1 MTFVYLI
8 CFLLLAVGAVLLL
21 KLTPERI
28 TGDLMRFVSPKQ
40 TLRDKVLT
48 RKGKKKSRKITV
60 ELRRIKDALE
70 QTGKGN
76 QFAVACAASLLLMIV
91 GCVIAIMIDN
101 PFLVPVFAIAFAMIP
116 FIYAKRTVAYYDN
129 HVKEELET
137 ALSIITTSYVRTDDI
152 VSAVKENIQY
162 LKPPVKDIFAGFV
175 AENMMISSDV
185 KQSIRHL
192 KEKVNNSIFA
202 EWCETLVTVVYG
214 LSKSTRQ
221 AQRIRQSCHASGIR
235 KRSRFICI
243 HALWMDLNSEKSFR
257 MRVEKTKCSQA
268 PMTLKMRSLAKET
281 LIIERKEAENDKRI
295 AILFKELACL
305 FELESAAMPKLRTI
319 KGALKEIK
327 ATDPESVMTDYKI
340 RWLIKS
346 GRLRS
351 YAVGTREIIVME
363 SFDDENLLTQESR
376 EGCNITQGIKL
387 SEQYGELLSK
397 TTQSYTCTRRR

>member
-8 CFLLLAVGAVLLL
+8 CFLLLAVGAILLL

-91 GCVIAIMIDN
+91 GCIIAIMIDN

-202 EWCETLVTVVYG
+202 EWCETLVACQDD
-214 LSKSTRQ
+214 R
-221 AQRIRQSCHASGIR
+221 
-235 KRSRFICI
+235 
-243 HALWMDLNSEKSFR
+243 
-257 MRVEKTKCSQA
+257 
-268 PMTLKMRSLAKET
+268 TLKDT
-281 LIIERKEAENDKRI
+281 LMPIVTKLTDVRI
-295 AILFKELACL
+295 VNNE
-305 FELESAAMPKLRTI
+305 I
-319 KGALKEIK
+319 KGMLSSARIEYYM
-327 ATDPESVMTDYKI
+327 MT
-340 RWLIKS
+340 
-346 GRLRS
+346 GMV
-351 YAVGTREIIVME
+351 VGNIPLLYFLNKDWFNTLMFTTLGKLVLAICGLVIIVTAVLMLRFTKQIE
-363 SFDDENLLTQESR
+363 YR
-376 EGCNITQGIKL
+376 K
-387 SEQYGELLSK
+387 
-397 TTQSYTCTRRR
+397 

>member
-60 ELRRIKDALE
+60 ELQRIKDALE

-202 EWCETLVTVVYG
+202 EWCETLIACQDD
-214 LSKSTRQ
+214 R
-221 AQRIRQSCHASGIR
+221 
-235 KRSRFICI
+235 
-243 HALWMDLNSEKSFR
+243 
-257 MRVEKTKCSQA
+257 
-268 PMTLKMRSLAKET
+268 TLKDT
-281 LIIERKEAENDKRI
+281 L
-295 AILFKELACL
+295 
-305 FELESAAMPKLRTI
+305 MPIVTKLTDVRVVNNEI
-319 KGALKEIK
+319 KGMLSSARIEYYMMAGMVVGNIPLLYFLNKDWFNALMFTTLGKLVLAICGL
-327 ATDPESVMTDYKI
+327 V
-340 RWLIKS
+340 
-346 GRLRS
+346 
-351 YAVGTREIIVME
+351 IIVTAVLMLRFTKQIE
-363 SFDDENLLTQESR
+363 YR
-376 EGCNITQGIKL
+376 K
-387 SEQYGELLSK
+387 
-397 TTQSYTCTRRR
+397 

>member
-40 TLRDKVLT
+40 SLRDKVLT

-202 EWCETLVTVVYG
+202 EWCETLVACQDD
-214 LSKSTRQ
+214 R
-221 AQRIRQSCHASGIR
+221 
-235 KRSRFICI
+235 
-243 HALWMDLNSEKSFR
+243 
-257 MRVEKTKCSQA
+257 
-268 PMTLKMRSLAKET
+268 TLKDT
-281 LIIERKEAENDKRI
+281 LMPIVTKLTDVRI
-295 AILFKELACL
+295 VNNE
-305 FELESAAMPKLRTI
+305 I
-319 KGALKEIK
+319 KGMLSSARIEYYMMAGMVVGNIPLLYFLNKDWFNALMFTTLGKLVLAICGL
-327 ATDPESVMTDYKI
+327 V
-340 RWLIKS
+340 
-346 GRLRS
+346 
-351 YAVGTREIIVME
+351 IIVTAVLMLRFTKQIE
-363 SFDDENLLTQESR
+363 YR
-376 EGCNITQGIKL
+376 K
-387 SEQYGELLSK
+387 
-397 TTQSYTCTRRR
+397 

>member
-48 RKGKKKSRKITV
+48 RKGKKKSRRITV

-202 EWCETLVTVVYG
+202 EWCETLVACQDD
-214 LSKSTRQ
+214 R
-221 AQRIRQSCHASGIR
+221 
-235 KRSRFICI
+235 
-243 HALWMDLNSEKSFR
+243 
-257 MRVEKTKCSQA
+257 
-268 PMTLKMRSLAKET
+268 TLKET
-281 LIIERKEAENDKRI
+281 LMPIVTKLTDVRI
-295 AILFKELACL
+295 VNNE
-305 FELESAAMPKLRTI
+305 I
-319 KGALKEIK
+319 KGMLSSARIEYYMMAGMVVGNIPLLYFLNKDWFNALMFTTLGKLVLAICGL
-327 ATDPESVMTDYKI
+327 V
-340 RWLIKS
+340 
-346 GRLRS
+346 
-351 YAVGTREIIVME
+351 IIVTAVLMLRFTKQIE
-363 SFDDENLLTQESR
+363 YR
-376 EGCNITQGIKL
+376 K
-387 SEQYGELLSK
+387 
-397 TTQSYTCTRRR
+397 

>member
-152 VSAVKENIQY
+152 VSAVKENIHY

-202 EWCETLVTVVYG
+202 EWCETLVACQDD
-214 LSKSTRQ
+214 R
-221 AQRIRQSCHASGIR
+221 
-235 KRSRFICI
+235 
-243 HALWMDLNSEKSFR
+243 
-257 MRVEKTKCSQA
+257 
-268 PMTLKMRSLAKET
+268 TLKDT
-281 LIIERKEAENDKRI
+281 LMPIVTKLTDVRI
-295 AILFKELACL
+295 VNNE
-305 FELESAAMPKLRTI
+305 I
-319 KGALKEIK
+319 KGMLSSARIEYYMMTGMVVGNIPLLYFLNKDWFNALMFTTLGKLVLAICGL
-327 ATDPESVMTDYKI
+327 V
-340 RWLIKS
+340 
-346 GRLRS
+346 
-351 YAVGTREIIVME
+351 IIVTAVLMLRFTKQIE
-363 SFDDENLLTQESR
+363 YR
-376 EGCNITQGIKL
+376 K
-387 SEQYGELLSK
+387 
-397 TTQSYTCTRRR
+397 

>member
-1 MTFVYLI
+1 MTFLYLI

-202 EWCETLVTVVYG
+202 EWCETLIACQDD
-214 LSKSTRQ
+214 R
-221 AQRIRQSCHASGIR
+221 
-235 KRSRFICI
+235 
-243 HALWMDLNSEKSFR
+243 
-257 MRVEKTKCSQA
+257 
-268 PMTLKMRSLAKET
+268 TLKDT
-281 LIIERKEAENDKRI
+281 LMPIVTKLTDVRI
-295 AILFKELACL
+295 VNNE
-305 FELESAAMPKLRTI
+305 I
-319 KGALKEIK
+319 KGMLSSARIEYYMMAGMVVGNIPLLYFLNKDWFNALMFTTLGKLVLAICGL
-327 ATDPESVMTDYKI
+327 V
-340 RWLIKS
+340 
-346 GRLRS
+346 
-351 YAVGTREIIVME
+351 IIVTAVLMLRFTKQIE
-363 SFDDENLLTQESR
+363 YR
-376 EGCNITQGIKL
+376 K
-387 SEQYGELLSK
+387 
-397 TTQSYTCTRRR
+397 

>member
-8 CFLLLAVGAVLLL
+8 CFLLIAVGAVLLL

-76 QFAVACAASLLLMIV
+76 QFAVACATSLLFMIV

-202 EWCETLVTVVYG
+202 EWCETLIACQDD
-214 LSKSTRQ
+214 R
-221 AQRIRQSCHASGIR
+221 
-235 KRSRFICI
+235 
-243 HALWMDLNSEKSFR
+243 
-257 MRVEKTKCSQA
+257 
-268 PMTLKMRSLAKET
+268 TLKDT
-281 LIIERKEAENDKRI
+281 LMPIVTKLTDVRI
-295 AILFKELACL
+295 VNNE
-305 FELESAAMPKLRTI
+305 I
-319 KGALKEIK
+319 KGMLSSARIEYYMMTGMVVGNVPLLYFLNKDWFNALMLTTLGKLVLAICGL
-327 ATDPESVMTDYKI
+327 V
-340 RWLIKS
+340 
-346 GRLRS
+346 
-351 YAVGTREIIVME
+351 IIVTAVLMLRFTKQIE
-363 SFDDENLLTQESR
+363 YR
-376 EGCNITQGIKL
+376 K
-387 SEQYGELLSK
+387 
-397 TTQSYTCTRRR
+397 

>member
-8 CFLLLAVGAVLLL
+8 CFLLLTVGAVLLL

-116 FIYAKRTVAYYDN
+116 FFYAKRTVAYYDN

-202 EWCETLVTVVYG
+202 EWCETLIACQDDRTLKDTLMPIVTKLTDVRIVNNEIKG
-214 LSKSTRQ
+214 MLSS
-221 AQRIRQSCHASGIR
+221 A
-235 KRSRFICI
+235 
-243 HALWMDLNSEKSFR
+243 
-257 MRVEKTKCSQA
+257 RVEYYM
-268 PMTLKMRSLAKET
+268 MTGMVVGNIPLLYFLNKDWFNALMFTTLGKLVLAICG
-281 LIIERKEAENDKRI
+281 L
-295 AILFKELACL
+295 
-305 FELESAAMPKLRTI
+305 
-319 KGALKEIK
+319 
-327 ATDPESVMTDYKI
+327 V
-340 RWLIKS
+340 
-346 GRLRS
+346 
-351 YAVGTREIIVME
+351 IIVTAVLMLRFTKQIE
-363 SFDDENLLTQESR
+363 YR
-376 EGCNITQGIKL
+376 K
-387 SEQYGELLSK
+387 
-397 TTQSYTCTRRR
+397 

>member
-21 KLTPERI
+21 MLTPERI

-202 EWCETLVTVVYG
+202 EWCETLIACQDD
-214 LSKSTRQ
+214 R
-221 AQRIRQSCHASGIR
+221 
-235 KRSRFICI
+235 
-243 HALWMDLNSEKSFR
+243 
-257 MRVEKTKCSQA
+257 
-268 PMTLKMRSLAKET
+268 TLKDT
-281 LIIERKEAENDKRI
+281 LMPIVTKLTDVRI
-295 AILFKELACL
+295 VNNE
-305 FELESAAMPKLRTI
+305 I
-319 KGALKEIK
+319 KGMLSSARIEYYMMAGMVVGNIPLLYFLNKDWFNALMFTTLGKLVLAICGL
-327 ATDPESVMTDYKI
+327 V
-340 RWLIKS
+340 
-346 GRLRS
+346 
-351 YAVGTREIIVME
+351 IIVTAVLMLRFTKQIE
-363 SFDDENLLTQESR
+363 YR
-376 EGCNITQGIKL
+376 K
-387 SEQYGELLSK
+387 
-397 TTQSYTCTRRR
+397 

>member
-202 EWCETLVTVVYG
+202 EWCETLIACQDD
-214 LSKSTRQ
+214 R
-221 AQRIRQSCHASGIR
+221 
-235 KRSRFICI
+235 
-243 HALWMDLNSEKSFR
+243 
-257 MRVEKTKCSQA
+257 
-268 PMTLKMRSLAKET
+268 TLKDT
-281 LIIERKEAENDKRI
+281 LMPIVTKLTDVRI
-295 AILFKELACL
+295 VNNE
-305 FELESAAMPKLRTI
+305 I
-319 KGALKEIK
+319 KGMLSSARIEYYMMAGMVVGNIPLLYFLNKDWFNALMFTTLGKLVLAICGL
-327 ATDPESVMTDYKI
+327 A
-340 RWLIKS
+340 
-346 GRLRS
+346 
-351 YAVGTREIIVME
+351 IIVTAVLMLRFTKQIE
-363 SFDDENLLTQESR
+363 YR
-376 EGCNITQGIKL
+376 K
-387 SEQYGELLSK
+387 
-397 TTQSYTCTRRR
+397 

>member
-60 ELRRIKDALE
+60 ELRRIKNALE

-202 EWCETLVTVVYG
+202 EWCETLIACQDD
-214 LSKSTRQ
+214 R
-221 AQRIRQSCHASGIR
+221 
-235 KRSRFICI
+235 
-243 HALWMDLNSEKSFR
+243 
-257 MRVEKTKCSQA
+257 
-268 PMTLKMRSLAKET
+268 TLKDT
-281 LIIERKEAENDKRI
+281 LMPIVTKLTDVRI
-295 AILFKELACL
+295 VNNE
-305 FELESAAMPKLRTI
+305 I
-319 KGALKEIK
+319 KGMLSSARIEYYMMAGMVVGNIPLLYFLNKDWFNALMFTTLGKLVLAICGL
-327 ATDPESVMTDYKI
+327 V
-340 RWLIKS
+340 
-346 GRLRS
+346 
-351 YAVGTREIIVME
+351 IIVTAVLMLRFTKQIE
-363 SFDDENLLTQESR
+363 YR
-376 EGCNITQGIKL
+376 K
-387 SEQYGELLSK
+387 
-397 TTQSYTCTRRR
+397 

>member
-137 ALSIITTSYVRTDDI
+137 ALSIITTSYVRADDI

-202 EWCETLVTVVYG
+202 EWCETLIACQDD
-214 LSKSTRQ
+214 R
-221 AQRIRQSCHASGIR
+221 
-235 KRSRFICI
+235 
-243 HALWMDLNSEKSFR
+243 
-257 MRVEKTKCSQA
+257 
-268 PMTLKMRSLAKET
+268 TLKDT
-281 LIIERKEAENDKRI
+281 LMPIVTKLTDVRI
-295 AILFKELACL
+295 VNNE
-305 FELESAAMPKLRTI
+305 I
-319 KGALKEIK
+319 KGMLSSARIEYYMMAGMVVGNIPLLYFLNKDWFNALMFTTLGKLVLAICGL
-327 ATDPESVMTDYKI
+327 V
-340 RWLIKS
+340 
-346 GRLRS
+346 
-351 YAVGTREIIVME
+351 IIVTAVLMLRFTKQIE
-363 SFDDENLLTQESR
+363 YR
-376 EGCNITQGIKL
+376 K
-387 SEQYGELLSK
+387 
-397 TTQSYTCTRRR
+397 

>member
-175 AENMMISSDV
+175 AETMMISSDV

-202 EWCETLVTVVYG
+202 EWCETLIACQDDRTLKDTLMPIVTKLTDVRIVNNEIKG
-214 LSKSTRQ
+214 MLSS
-221 AQRIRQSCHASGIR
+221 A
-235 KRSRFICI
+235 
-243 HALWMDLNSEKSFR
+243 
-257 MRVEKTKCSQA
+257 RVEYYM
-268 PMTLKMRSLAKET
+268 MTGMVVGNIPLLYFLNKDWFNALMFTTLGKLVLAICG
-281 LIIERKEAENDKRI
+281 L
-295 AILFKELACL
+295 
-305 FELESAAMPKLRTI
+305 
-319 KGALKEIK
+319 
-327 ATDPESVMTDYKI
+327 V
-340 RWLIKS
+340 
-346 GRLRS
+346 
-351 YAVGTREIIVME
+351 IIVTAVLMLRFTKQIE
-363 SFDDENLLTQESR
+363 YR
-376 EGCNITQGIKL
+376 K
-387 SEQYGELLSK
+387 
-397 TTQSYTCTRRR
+397 

>member
-91 GCVIAIMIDN
+91 GCVVAIMIEN

-202 EWCETLVTVVYG
+202 EWCETLVACQDD
-214 LSKSTRQ
+214 R
-221 AQRIRQSCHASGIR
+221 
-235 KRSRFICI
+235 
-243 HALWMDLNSEKSFR
+243 
-257 MRVEKTKCSQA
+257 
-268 PMTLKMRSLAKET
+268 TLKDT
-281 LIIERKEAENDKRI
+281 LMPIVTKLTDVRI
-295 AILFKELACL
+295 VNNE
-305 FELESAAMPKLRTI
+305 I
-319 KGALKEIK
+319 KGMLSSARIEYYMMAGMVVGNIPLLYFLNKDWFNALMFTTLGKLVLAICGL
-327 ATDPESVMTDYKI
+327 V
-340 RWLIKS
+340 
-346 GRLRS
+346 
-351 YAVGTREIIVME
+351 IIVTAVLMLRFTKQIE
-363 SFDDENLLTQESR
+363 YR
-376 EGCNITQGIKL
+376 K
-387 SEQYGELLSK
+387 
-397 TTQSYTCTRRR
+397 

>member
-48 RKGKKKSRKITV
+48 RKGRKKSRKITV
-60 ELRRIKDALE
+60 ELRRIKGALE

-175 AENMMISSDV
+175 AENMVISSDV

-202 EWCETLVTVVYG
+202 EWCETLIACQDD
-214 LSKSTRQ
+214 R
-221 AQRIRQSCHASGIR
+221 
-235 KRSRFICI
+235 
-243 HALWMDLNSEKSFR
+243 
-257 MRVEKTKCSQA
+257 
-268 PMTLKMRSLAKET
+268 TLKDT
-281 LIIERKEAENDKRI
+281 LMPIVTKLTDVRI
-295 AILFKELACL
+295 VNNE
-305 FELESAAMPKLRTI
+305 I
-319 KGALKEIK
+319 KGMLSSARIEYYMMAGMVVGNIPLLYFLNKDWFNALMFTTLGKLVLAICGL
-327 ATDPESVMTDYKI
+327 V
-340 RWLIKS
+340 
-346 GRLRS
+346 
-351 YAVGTREIIVME
+351 IIVTAVLMLRFTKQIE
-363 SFDDENLLTQESR
+363 YR
-376 EGCNITQGIKL
+376 K
-387 SEQYGELLSK
+387 
-397 TTQSYTCTRRR
+397 

>member
-8 CFLLLAVGAVLLL
+8 CFLLIAVGAVLLL

-202 EWCETLVTVVYG
+202 EWCETLVACQDD
-214 LSKSTRQ
+214 R
-221 AQRIRQSCHASGIR
+221 
-235 KRSRFICI
+235 
-243 HALWMDLNSEKSFR
+243 
-257 MRVEKTKCSQA
+257 
-268 PMTLKMRSLAKET
+268 TLKDT
-281 LIIERKEAENDKRI
+281 LMPIVTKLTDVRI
-295 AILFKELACL
+295 VNNE
-305 FELESAAMPKLRTI
+305 I
-319 KGALKEIK
+319 KGMLSSARIEYYMMTGMVVGNIPLLYFLNKDWFNALMFTTLGKLVLAICGLVIVVT
-327 ATDPESVMTDYKI
+327 AVLM
-340 RWLIKS
+340 
-346 GRLRS
+346 LRFTKQIE
-351 YAVGTREIIVME
+351 YR
-363 SFDDENLLTQESR
+363 
-376 EGCNITQGIKL
+376 K
-387 SEQYGELLSK
+387 
-397 TTQSYTCTRRR
+397 

>member
-8 CFLLLAVGAVLLL
+8 CFLLLTVGAVLLL

-202 EWCETLVTVVYG
+202 EWCETLIACQDD
-214 LSKSTRQ
+214 R
-221 AQRIRQSCHASGIR
+221 
-235 KRSRFICI
+235 
-243 HALWMDLNSEKSFR
+243 
-257 MRVEKTKCSQA
+257 
-268 PMTLKMRSLAKET
+268 TLKDT
-281 LIIERKEAENDKRI
+281 LMPIVTKLTDVRI
-295 AILFKELACL
+295 VNNE
-305 FELESAAMPKLRTI
+305 I
-319 KGALKEIK
+319 KGMLSSARIEYYMMAGMVVGNIPLLYFLNKDWFNALMFTTLGKLVLAICGL
-327 ATDPESVMTDYKI
+327 V
-340 RWLIKS
+340 
-346 GRLRS
+346 
-351 YAVGTREIIVME
+351 IIVTAVLMLRFTKQIE
-363 SFDDENLLTQESR
+363 YR
-376 EGCNITQGIKL
+376 K
-387 SEQYGELLSK
+387 
-397 TTQSYTCTRRR
+397 

>member
-1 MTFVYLI
+1 MTFVSLI

-202 EWCETLVTVVYG
+202 EWCETLVACQDD
-214 LSKSTRQ
+214 R
-221 AQRIRQSCHASGIR
+221 
-235 KRSRFICI
+235 
-243 HALWMDLNSEKSFR
+243 
-257 MRVEKTKCSQA
+257 
-268 PMTLKMRSLAKET
+268 TLKDT
-281 LIIERKEAENDKRI
+281 LMPIVTKLTDVRI
-295 AILFKELACL
+295 VNNE
-305 FELESAAMPKLRTI
+305 I
-319 KGALKEIK
+319 KGMLSSARIEYYMMAGMVVGNIPLLYFLNKDWFNALMFTTLGKLVLAICGL
-327 ATDPESVMTDYKI
+327 V
-340 RWLIKS
+340 
-346 GRLRS
+346 
-351 YAVGTREIIVME
+351 IIVTAVLMLRFTKQIE
-363 SFDDENLLTQESR
+363 YR
-376 EGCNITQGIKL
+376 K
-387 SEQYGELLSK
+387 
-397 TTQSYTCTRRR
+397 

>member
-202 EWCETLVTVVYG
+202 EWCETLIACQDD
-214 LSKSTRQ
+214 R
-221 AQRIRQSCHASGIR
+221 
-235 KRSRFICI
+235 
-243 HALWMDLNSEKSFR
+243 
-257 MRVEKTKCSQA
+257 
-268 PMTLKMRSLAKET
+268 TLKDT
-281 LIIERKEAENDKRI
+281 LMPIVTKLTDVRI
-295 AILFKELACL
+295 VNNE
-305 FELESAAMPKLRTI
+305 I
-319 KGALKEIK
+319 KGMLSSARIEYYMMTGMVVGNIPLLYFINKDWFNALMFTTLGKLVLAICGL
-327 ATDPESVMTDYKI
+327 V
-340 RWLIKS
+340 
-346 GRLRS
+346 
-351 YAVGTREIIVME
+351 IIVTAVLMLRFTKQIE
-363 SFDDENLLTQESR
+363 YR
-376 EGCNITQGIKL
+376 K
-387 SEQYGELLSK
+387 
-397 TTQSYTCTRRR
+397 

>member
-60 ELRRIKDALE
+60 ELRRIKNALE

-76 QFAVACAASLLLMIV
+76 QFAFACAASLLLMIV

-202 EWCETLVTVVYG
+202 EWCETLIACQDD
-214 LSKSTRQ
+214 R
-221 AQRIRQSCHASGIR
+221 
-235 KRSRFICI
+235 
-243 HALWMDLNSEKSFR
+243 
-257 MRVEKTKCSQA
+257 
-268 PMTLKMRSLAKET
+268 TLKDT
-281 LIIERKEAENDKRI
+281 LMPIVTKLTDVRI
-295 AILFKELACL
+295 VNNE
-305 FELESAAMPKLRTI
+305 I
-319 KGALKEIK
+319 KGMLSSARIEYYMMAGMVVGNIPLLYFLNKDWFNALMFTTLGKLVLAICGL
-327 ATDPESVMTDYKI
+327 V
-340 RWLIKS
+340 
-346 GRLRS
+346 
-351 YAVGTREIIVME
+351 IIVTAVLMLRFTKQIE
-363 SFDDENLLTQESR
+363 YR
-376 EGCNITQGIKL
+376 K
-387 SEQYGELLSK
+387 
-397 TTQSYTCTRRR
+397 

>member
-8 CFLLLAVGAVLLL
+8 CFLLLTVGAVLLL

-202 EWCETLVTVVYG
+202 EWCETLIACQDD
-214 LSKSTRQ
+214 R
-221 AQRIRQSCHASGIR
+221 
-235 KRSRFICI
+235 
-243 HALWMDLNSEKSFR
+243 
-257 MRVEKTKCSQA
+257 
-268 PMTLKMRSLAKET
+268 TLKDT
-281 LIIERKEAENDKRI
+281 LMPIVTKLTDVRI
-295 AILFKELACL
+295 VNNE
-305 FELESAAMPKLRTI
+305 I
-319 KGALKEIK
+319 KGMLSSARIEYYMMTGMVVGNIPLLYFLNKDWFNALMFTTLGKLVLAICGL
-327 ATDPESVMTDYKI
+327 V
-340 RWLIKS
+340 
-346 GRLRS
+346 
-351 YAVGTREIIVME
+351 IIVTAVLMLRFTKQIE
-363 SFDDENLLTQESR
+363 YR
-376 EGCNITQGIKL
+376 K
-387 SEQYGELLSK
+387 
-397 TTQSYTCTRRR
+397 

>member
-152 VSAVKENIQY
+152 VSAVKENNQY

-202 EWCETLVTVVYG
+202 EWCETLNACQDDRTLKDTLMPIVTKLTDVRIVNNEIKG
-214 LSKSTRQ
+214 MLSS
-221 AQRIRQSCHASGIR
+221 A
-235 KRSRFICI
+235 
-243 HALWMDLNSEKSFR
+243 
-257 MRVEKTKCSQA
+257 RVEYYMMAGMVVGNIPLLYFLNKDWFNALMFT
-268 PMTLKMRSLAKET
+268 TLGKLVLAICG
-281 LIIERKEAENDKRI
+281 L
-295 AILFKELACL
+295 
-305 FELESAAMPKLRTI
+305 
-319 KGALKEIK
+319 
-327 ATDPESVMTDYKI
+327 V
-340 RWLIKS
+340 
-346 GRLRS
+346 
-351 YAVGTREIIVME
+351 IIVTAVLMLRFTKQIE
-363 SFDDENLLTQESR
+363 YR
-376 EGCNITQGIKL
+376 K
-387 SEQYGELLSK
+387 
-397 TTQSYTCTRRR
+397 

>member
-162 LKPPVKDIFAGFV
+162 LKPPVQDIFAGFV

-202 EWCETLVTVVYG
+202 EWCETLIACQDDRPLKDTLMPIVTKLTDVRIVNNEIKG
-214 LSKSTRQ
+214 MLSS
-221 AQRIRQSCHASGIR
+221 A
-235 KRSRFICI
+235 
-243 HALWMDLNSEKSFR
+243 
-257 MRVEKTKCSQA
+257 RVEYYMMAGMVVGNIPLLYFLNKDWFNALMFT
-268 PMTLKMRSLAKET
+268 TLGKLVLAICG
-281 LIIERKEAENDKRI
+281 L
-295 AILFKELACL
+295 
-305 FELESAAMPKLRTI
+305 
-319 KGALKEIK
+319 
-327 ATDPESVMTDYKI
+327 V
-340 RWLIKS
+340 
-346 GRLRS
+346 
-351 YAVGTREIIVME
+351 IIVTAVLMLRFTKQIE
-363 SFDDENLLTQESR
+363 YR
-376 EGCNITQGIKL
+376 K
-387 SEQYGELLSK
+387 
-397 TTQSYTCTRRR
+397 

>member
-202 EWCETLVTVVYG
+202 EWCETLIACQDD
-214 LSKSTRQ
+214 R
-221 AQRIRQSCHASGIR
+221 
-235 KRSRFICI
+235 
-243 HALWMDLNSEKSFR
+243 
-257 MRVEKTKCSQA
+257 
-268 PMTLKMRSLAKET
+268 TLKDT
-281 LIIERKEAENDKRI
+281 LMPIVTKLTDVRI
-295 AILFKELACL
+295 VNNE
-305 FELESAAMPKLRTI
+305 I
-319 KGALKEIK
+319 KGMLSSARIEYYMMAGMMVGNIPLLYFLNKDWFNALMFTTLGKLVLAICGL
-327 ATDPESVMTDYKI
+327 V
-340 RWLIKS
+340 
-346 GRLRS
+346 
-351 YAVGTREIIVME
+351 IIVTAVLMLRFTKQIE
-363 SFDDENLLTQESR
+363 YR
-376 EGCNITQGIKL
+376 K
-387 SEQYGELLSK
+387 
-397 TTQSYTCTRRR
+397 

>member
-116 FIYAKRTVAYYDN
+116 FFYAKRTVAYYDN

-202 EWCETLVTVVYG
+202 EWCETLVACQDD
-214 LSKSTRQ
+214 R
-221 AQRIRQSCHASGIR
+221 
-235 KRSRFICI
+235 
-243 HALWMDLNSEKSFR
+243 
-257 MRVEKTKCSQA
+257 
-268 PMTLKMRSLAKET
+268 TLKDT
-281 LIIERKEAENDKRI
+281 LMPIVTKLTDVRI
-295 AILFKELACL
+295 VNNE
-305 FELESAAMPKLRTI
+305 I
-319 KGALKEIK
+319 KGMLSSARIEYYMMAGMVVGNIPLLYFLNKDWFNALMFTTLGKLVLAICGL
-327 ATDPESVMTDYKI
+327 V
-340 RWLIKS
+340 
-346 GRLRS
+346 
-351 YAVGTREIIVME
+351 IIVTAVLMLRFTKQIE
-363 SFDDENLLTQESR
+363 YR
-376 EGCNITQGIKL
+376 K
-387 SEQYGELLSK
+387 
-397 TTQSYTCTRRR
+397 

>member
-70 QTGKGN
+70 QTSKGN

-91 GCVIAIMIDN
+91 GCVIAMMIDN
-101 PFLVPVFAIAFAMIP
+101 LFLVPVFAIAFAMIP

-202 EWCETLVTVVYG
+202 EWCETLIACQDD
-214 LSKSTRQ
+214 R
-221 AQRIRQSCHASGIR
+221 
-235 KRSRFICI
+235 
-243 HALWMDLNSEKSFR
+243 
-257 MRVEKTKCSQA
+257 
-268 PMTLKMRSLAKET
+268 TLKDT
-281 LIIERKEAENDKRI
+281 LMPIVTKLTDVRI
-295 AILFKELACL
+295 VNNE
-305 FELESAAMPKLRTI
+305 I
-319 KGALKEIK
+319 KGMLSSARIEYYMMAGMVVGNIPLLYFLNKDWFNALMFTTLGKLVLAICGL
-327 ATDPESVMTDYKI
+327 V
-340 RWLIKS
+340 
-346 GRLRS
+346 
-351 YAVGTREIIVME
+351 IIVTAVLMLRFTKQIE
-363 SFDDENLLTQESR
+363 YR
-376 EGCNITQGIKL
+376 K
-387 SEQYGELLSK
+387 
-397 TTQSYTCTRRR
+397 

>member
-60 ELRRIKDALE
+60 ELRRIKEALE

-175 AENMMISSDV
+175 TENMMISSDV

-202 EWCETLVTVVYG
+202 EWCETLVACQDD
-214 LSKSTRQ
+214 R
-221 AQRIRQSCHASGIR
+221 
-235 KRSRFICI
+235 
-243 HALWMDLNSEKSFR
+243 
-257 MRVEKTKCSQA
+257 
-268 PMTLKMRSLAKET
+268 TLKDT
-281 LIIERKEAENDKRI
+281 LMPIVTKLTDVRI
-295 AILFKELACL
+295 VNNE
-305 FELESAAMPKLRTI
+305 I
-319 KGALKEIK
+319 KGMLSSARIEYYMMAGMVVGNIPLLYFLNKDWFNALMFTTLGKLVLAICGL
-327 ATDPESVMTDYKI
+327 V
-340 RWLIKS
+340 
-346 GRLRS
+346 
-351 YAVGTREIIVME
+351 IIVTAVLMLRFTKQIE
-363 SFDDENLLTQESR
+363 YR
-376 EGCNITQGIKL
+376 K
-387 SEQYGELLSK
+387 
-397 TTQSYTCTRRR
+397 

>member
-202 EWCETLVTVVYG
+202 EWCETLVACQDD
-214 LSKSTRQ
+214 R
-221 AQRIRQSCHASGIR
+221 
-235 KRSRFICI
+235 
-243 HALWMDLNSEKSFR
+243 
-257 MRVEKTKCSQA
+257 
-268 PMTLKMRSLAKET
+268 TLKDT
-281 LIIERKEAENDKRI
+281 LMPIVTKLTDVRI
-295 AILFKELACL
+295 VNNE
-305 FELESAAMPKLRTI
+305 I
-319 KGALKEIK
+319 KGMLSSARIEYYMMAGMVVGNIPLLYVLNKDWFNALMFTTLGKLVLAICGL
-327 ATDPESVMTDYKI
+327 V
-340 RWLIKS
+340 
-346 GRLRS
+346 
-351 YAVGTREIIVME
+351 IIVTAVLMLRFTKQIE
-363 SFDDENLLTQESR
+363 YR
-376 EGCNITQGIKL
+376 K
-387 SEQYGELLSK
+387 
-397 TTQSYTCTRRR
+397 

>member
-8 CFLLLAVGAVLLL
+8 CFLLLAVGAFLLL

-28 TGDLMRFVSPKQ
+28 TRDLMRFVSPKQ

-101 PFLVPVFAIAFAMIP
+101 PFLVPVFAIVFAMIP

-152 VSAVKENIQY
+152 VSAVKENNQY

-202 EWCETLVTVVYG
+202 EWCETLIVCQDD
-214 LSKSTRQ
+214 R
-221 AQRIRQSCHASGIR
+221 
-235 KRSRFICI
+235 
-243 HALWMDLNSEKSFR
+243 
-257 MRVEKTKCSQA
+257 
-268 PMTLKMRSLAKET
+268 TLKDT
-281 LIIERKEAENDKRI
+281 LMPIVTKLTDVRI
-295 AILFKELACL
+295 VNNE
-305 FELESAAMPKLRTI
+305 I
-319 KGALKEIK
+319 KGMLTSARIEYYMMTGMVVGNIPLLYFLNKDWFNALMFTTLGKLVLAICGL
-327 ATDPESVMTDYKI
+327 V
-340 RWLIKS
+340 
-346 GRLRS
+346 
-351 YAVGTREIIVME
+351 IIVTAVLMLRFTKQIE
-363 SFDDENLLTQESR
+363 YR
-376 EGCNITQGIKL
+376 K
-387 SEQYGELLSK
+387 
-397 TTQSYTCTRRR
+397 

>member
-21 KLTPERI
+21 KLTSERI

-202 EWCETLVTVVYG
+202 EWCETLIACQDDRTLKDTLMPIVTKLTDVRIVNNEIKG
-214 LSKSTRQ
+214 MLSS
-221 AQRIRQSCHASGIR
+221 A
-235 KRSRFICI
+235 
-243 HALWMDLNSEKSFR
+243 
-257 MRVEKTKCSQA
+257 RVEYYMMAGMVVGNIPLLYFLNKDWFNALMFT
-268 PMTLKMRSLAKET
+268 TLGKLVLAICG
-281 LIIERKEAENDKRI
+281 L
-295 AILFKELACL
+295 
-305 FELESAAMPKLRTI
+305 
-319 KGALKEIK
+319 
-327 ATDPESVMTDYKI
+327 V
-340 RWLIKS
+340 
-346 GRLRS
+346 
-351 YAVGTREIIVME
+351 IIVTAVLMLRFTKQIE
-363 SFDDENLLTQESR
+363 YR
-376 EGCNITQGIKL
+376 K
-387 SEQYGELLSK
+387 
-397 TTQSYTCTRRR
+397 

>member
-202 EWCETLVTVVYG
+202 EWCETLVACQDD
-214 LSKSTRQ
+214 R
-221 AQRIRQSCHASGIR
+221 
-235 KRSRFICI
+235 
-243 HALWMDLNSEKSFR
+243 
-257 MRVEKTKCSQA
+257 
-268 PMTLKMRSLAKET
+268 TLKDT
-281 LIIERKEAENDKRI
+281 LMPIVTKLTDVRI
-295 AILFKELACL
+295 VNNE
-305 FELESAAMPKLRTI
+305 I
-319 KGALKEIK
+319 KGMLSSARIEYYMMAGMVVGNIPLLYFLNKDWFNALMFTTLGKLVLAICGL
-327 ATDPESVMTDYKI
+327 V
-340 RWLIKS
+340 
-346 GRLRS
+346 
-351 YAVGTREIIVME
+351 IIVTAALMLRFTKQIE
-363 SFDDENLLTQESR
+363 YR
-376 EGCNITQGIKL
+376 K
-387 SEQYGELLSK
+387 
-397 TTQSYTCTRRR
+397 

>member
-8 CFLLLAVGAVLLL
+8 CFLLLAVGAILLL

-202 EWCETLVTVVYG
+202 EWCETLIACQDD
-214 LSKSTRQ
+214 R
-221 AQRIRQSCHASGIR
+221 
-235 KRSRFICI
+235 
-243 HALWMDLNSEKSFR
+243 
-257 MRVEKTKCSQA
+257 
-268 PMTLKMRSLAKET
+268 TLKDTMMPIVTKLT
-281 LIIERKEAENDKRI
+281 DVRI
-295 AILFKELACL
+295 VNNE
-305 FELESAAMPKLRTI
+305 I
-319 KGALKEIK
+319 KGMLSSARIEYYMMAGMVVGNIPLLYFLNKDWFNALMFTTLGKLVLAICGL
-327 ATDPESVMTDYKI
+327 V
-340 RWLIKS
+340 
-346 GRLRS
+346 
-351 YAVGTREIIVME
+351 IIVTAVLMLRFTKQIE
-363 SFDDENLLTQESR
+363 YR
-376 EGCNITQGIKL
+376 K
-387 SEQYGELLSK
+387 
-397 TTQSYTCTRRR
+397 

>member
-8 CFLLLAVGAVLLL
+8 CFLLLAVGAILLL

-91 GCVIAIMIDN
+91 GCVVAIMIDN

-152 VSAVKENIQY
+152 VSAVKDNIQY

-202 EWCETLVTVVYG
+202 EWCETLIACQDD
-214 LSKSTRQ
+214 R
-221 AQRIRQSCHASGIR
+221 
-235 KRSRFICI
+235 
-243 HALWMDLNSEKSFR
+243 
-257 MRVEKTKCSQA
+257 
-268 PMTLKMRSLAKET
+268 TLKDT
-281 LIIERKEAENDKRI
+281 LMPIVTKLTDVRI
-295 AILFKELACL
+295 VNNE
-305 FELESAAMPKLRTI
+305 I
-319 KGALKEIK
+319 KGMLSSARIEYYMMTGMVVGNIPLLYFLNKDWFNALMFTTLGKLVLAICGL
-327 ATDPESVMTDYKI
+327 V
-340 RWLIKS
+340 
-346 GRLRS
+346 
-351 YAVGTREIIVME
+351 IIVTAVLMLRFTKQIE
-363 SFDDENLLTQESR
+363 YR
-376 EGCNITQGIKL
+376 K
-387 SEQYGELLSK
+387 
-397 TTQSYTCTRRR
+397 